1 VLPDDDTDMRADDR
15 QSRTLTLP
23 RSGEVQADP
32 PRFTV
37 HAEVHRPEVEGHG
50 VQDEADHEAVDMQE
64 QLALGHEVQDE
75 FDHEAVDMQEPA
87 PALAHEPQLALRHDV
102 RDEVDHESIDMQE
115 PAPAL
120 VHEPQL
126 ALRHDVQDELDYYVP
141 REVGLE
147 RTPFELMQ
155 EQRGQE
161 VEMGE
166 PPLALT
172 HDAGRRKQQ
181 VVGVRDEPPALTYEP
196 EHESLPPLPVGLG
209 VQQPQDEF
217 QPYEIRFPTSSSS
230 SDTEDDRRP
239 LAIGWSGHPE
249 AGESRL
255 RPRPVIHPVDE
266 EWIRRKKRSVPSN
279 SSGEEQDV
287 KALKYDPDYQPCGV
301 QSVSDSWQEREEA
314 EALEGVSD
322 LMRQVRKMRKMVGHA
337 LNNA

>member
-1 VLPDDDTDMRADDR
+1 VLPDDDTDMGASDR
-15 QSRTLTLP
+15 QSRILTLP

-37 HAEVHRPEVEGHG
+37 HAEVHRPEVEWHG

-64 QLALGHEVQDE
+64 QLALGHDYEPI
-75 FDHEAVDMQEPA
+75 DMQE
-87 PALAHEPQLALRHDV
+87 QLALGHDV
-102 RDEVDHESIDMQE
+102 RDEMYHEPIDMQE

-120 VHEPQL
+120 VH
-126 ALRHDVQDELDYYVP
+126 DVQDELDYYMP

-147 RTPFELMQ
+147 RTPFALMQ
-155 EQRGQE
+155 EHQGQE
-161 VEMGE
+161 IEMAE
-166 PPLALT
+166 TPLALT
-172 HDAGRRKQQ
+172 HDAGRREQQ
-181 VVGVRDEPPALTYEP
+181 VVEARDEPPALTYEP

-209 VQQPQDEF
+209 VQQPRDEF

-230 SDTEDDRRP
+230 SDTDDDRRP

-255 RPRPVIHPVDE
+255 RPRPVIHPEDA
-266 EWIRRKKRSVPSN
+266 EWIRRKKRSVPSS

-287 KALKYDPDYQPCGV
+287 KVLKRDPDYQPPGV
-301 QSVSDSWQEREEA
+301 QSMSESWQEREEA
-314 EALEGVSD
+314 GALEGVSD

-337 LNNA
+337 LDKA

>member
-1 VLPDDDTDMRADDR
+1 
-15 QSRTLTLP
+15 LP
-23 RSGEVQADP
+23 RSEEVQADP

-37 HAEVHRPEVEGHG
+37 HAEVHRPEVEWHG
-50 VQDEADHEAVDMQE
+50 VQDAV
-64 QLALGHEVQDE
+64 
-75 FDHEAVDMQEPA
+75 DHEAVDMQEPA
-87 PALAHEPQLALRHDV
+87 PALVHEPQLALGHDV

-126 ALRHDVQDELDYYVP
+126 ALRHDVQDELDYYLP

-147 RTPFELMQ
+147 RTPFALMQ
-155 EQRGQE
+155 EHQGQE
-161 VEMGE
+161 VEMAE
-166 PPLALT
+166 TPLALT
-172 HDAGRRKQQ
+172 HDAEGHEQQ
-181 VVGVRDEPPALTYEP
+181 VVRARDEPPALTYEP
-196 EHESLPPLPVGLG
+196 EHELLPPLPVGSG

-230 SDTEDDRRP
+230 SDTDDDRRP

-255 RPRPVIHPVDE
+255 RPRPVIHPEDA

-279 SSGEEQDV
+279 SSVEEQDV
-287 KALKYDPDYQPCGV
+287 KALKRDPDYQPCGV
-301 QSVSDSWQEREEA
+301 QSVSESWQEREEA
-314 EALEGVSD
+314 GALEGVSD